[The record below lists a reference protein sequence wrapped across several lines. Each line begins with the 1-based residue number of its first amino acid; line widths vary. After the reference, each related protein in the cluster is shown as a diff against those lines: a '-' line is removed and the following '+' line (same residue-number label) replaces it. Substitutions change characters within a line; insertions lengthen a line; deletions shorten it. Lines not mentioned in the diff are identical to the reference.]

1 MQLHPLFQNALHAP
15 RPCFIRNPT
24 GIIIHN
30 FPIYSNSHAEYNI
43 IIHFKLPIIILCVC
57 VCVFA
62 CMLQFSV

>member
-30 FPIYSNSHAEYNI
+30 FPIVTAMLNI
-43 IIHFKLPIIILCVC
+43 TEARKGHP
-57 VCVFA
+57 
-62 CMLQFSV
+62 LQFTIAVISILGA